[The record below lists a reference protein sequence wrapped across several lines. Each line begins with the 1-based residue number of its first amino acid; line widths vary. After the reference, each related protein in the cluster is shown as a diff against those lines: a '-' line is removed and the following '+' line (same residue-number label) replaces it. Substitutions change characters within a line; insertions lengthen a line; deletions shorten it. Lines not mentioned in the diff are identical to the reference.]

1 MYNNSTHDLVHNNS
15 TQTIVHMVGGFT
27 GLVGAIIV
35 GPRTGRFT
43 DGRVN
48 ELYSGNKTLQA
59 LGTFILWFGWY
70 GFNAGSTLGMRDNL
84 SNVAGKVVVN
94 TTLAGACRR
103 LTADMLY

>member
-1 MYNNSTHDLVHNNS
+1 
-15 TQTIVHMVGGFT
+15 MVGGFT

-59 LGTFILWFGWY
+59 LVTFILWFGWY
-70 GFNAGSTLGMRDNL
+70 GFNAGSTIGL
-84 SNVAGKVVVN
+84 SNNLIIAPCSLSPGTYPELPN
-94 TTLAGACRR
+94 N
-103 LTADMLY
+103 